1 MNWKTTYHTESTDGK
16 TEHITCELWVN
27 FPKSR
32 WNQNEESPVI
42 EIKFRDKKY
51 ESGWWLDN
59 EKTKWWV
66 DKPRKYASIK
76 FNYFQRHPEIV
87 LYSDTT
93 KAVPYE
99 EFTLDYCKEYA
110 IKLFSDRLND
120 VLKQLK

>member
-1 MNWKTTYHTESTDGK
+1 MEWRTTYHNESTDGK

-51 ESGWWLDN
+51 ESGWWLDR

-66 DKPRKYASIK
+66 DEPSKCGSIR

-93 KAVPYE
+93 QTVPYKD
-99 EFTLDYCKEYA
+99 FTLDYCKEYA
-110 IKLFSDRLND
+110 VKLFSDRLND
-120 VLKQLK
+120 VLNQLK